1 MKHILHLCF
10 ICAAMSA
17 CTNANEESALP
28 ESSSPPTTPCTHIN
42 KTQAA
47 EVMHGSVT
55 EDIFARRIRVNSSWI
70 KHFYILIG
78 DGVATIMATTRV
90 DFLMLANI
98 RSAIINILPSNA
110 TS

>member
-1 MKHILHLCF
+1 
-10 ICAAMSA
+10 
-17 CTNANEESALP
+17 
-28 ESSSPPTTPCTHIN
+28 
-42 KTQAA
+42 
-47 EVMHGSVT
+47 MHGSVT

-110 TS
+110 TSNNHIS